1 MLSPRNPLEFVNSE
15 PPHRAVLKGI
25 GIGFLLAALLTA
37 PKVLIEGLGEHV
49 PFLLYVVPI
58 IIASYVGGVWAG
70 CVTTAAATLLGAVLF
85 VSPALPAST
94 RGLQLGLFCIQGCTL
109 AVLCD
114 RILERLRRNQAELV
128 VLRDAQAMLERVLS
142 GAGEGITLRDGRGN
156 LLYANEVAA
165 RLTGFDSTE
174 QLLTVGEAEFEG
186 RFDLFQVNGQPFPRE
201 RLPSRLALL
210 NGETRED
217 VLGFRLTSTPA
228 SSVRWVRVRANPA
241 AKQGGNVSAVVTLFR
256 DITEVRHQEEALIL
270 AHEWFQSALR
280 SIADAVITTDNA
292 GTVNMLNPAAEVLL
306 QLSAADV
313 VGRHVTGLFRAIS
326 ETTRQE
332 LENPVSRVLREGSMS
347 GLPNDALLLAPDGRE
362 LAIENT
368 AAPIHDR
375 DGELRGVILVLRDV
389 SEKRARDRQQEFLA
403 RATVELS
410 SSLDY
415 RRTLATVARVA
426 VPLIADWCAVD
437 ILEDGEVR
445 RLAVAHVDPEK
456 VRLLEEIQHEFPPD
470 PDAASGVH
478 HVLRTGRPE
487 IIPCISKEVSE
498 GAAQNEHHRE
508 IIRAL
513 DLNSYLAVPMMHE
526 GKPFGVI
533 TLAYAESKRRY
544 TASDLALAESLADR
558 AAVSVEHARLM
569 AAAEEA
575 RAAAVLADRTK
586 SDFLAMLG
594 HELRNP
600 LAPIQTAL
608 ELWRADARIATGNE
622 YKIIQRQV
630 KHVVR
635 LVDDLL
641 DMSRITNGKV
651 ELNRENV
658 NLLEVIERAREM
670 VTLGGA
676 LKGHQLQLS
685 VGAELAVYG
694 DPTRLA
700 QIFTNLLM
708 NACKYTPPPGKIWI
722 EAFSRN
728 ERVVVR
734 FRDEGI
740 GIDANMLPVVFETF
754 TQEPQALDRARGGL
768 GLGLSIVQ
776 GLVAAHGG
784 RVSAQSDGLGKGAMF
799 EVELPRAEV
808 ETQETE
814 AKMDSTPASRAL
826 NILVVDD
833 NVDAAEML
841 GLLLER
847 RGHHV
852 RTANSGAEA
861 IDLAAHEA
869 PHVALLDVGLP
880 DMSGYELG
888 RRLRS
893 IQGLDH
899 LAIAA
904 ITGYGQGEDEE
915 KSREAGFVAH
925 LVKPVDMEEIGQ
937 LLSSLNS
944 CVPQATGS
952 HIQ

>member
-1 MLSPRNPLEFVNSE
+1 MLSPRSPIERSSSE
-15 PPHRAVLKGI
+15 RHLALTKGV
-25 GIGFLLAALLTA
+25 GVGFGLAALLTL
-37 PKVLIEGLGEHV
+37 PKVLIEGLGEPV
-49 PFLLYVVPI
+49 PFLMYVAPI
-58 IIASYVGGVWAG
+58 AVASYIGGIWAG
-70 CVTTAAATLLGAVLF
+70 CLTTVAATMFGALLF
-85 VSPALPAST
+85 VSTSLPVSI
-94 RGLQLGLFCIQGCTL
+94 RVLQLGLFCVQGCTL
-109 AVLCD
+109 AFLCH
-114 RILERLRRNQAELV
+114 RILERLRQNQAELS

-142 GAGEGITLRDGRGN
+142 GAGEGITLRDGRGT

-165 RLTGFDSTE
+165 RLTGFDATE
-174 QLLTVGEAEFEG
+174 QLLTVGDAEFER

-210 NGETRED
+210 SGETRED
-217 VLGFRLTSTPA
+217 VIGFRLAATPE
-228 SSVRWVRVRANPA
+228 SSVRWVRVRANPT
-241 AKQGGNVSAVVTLFR
+241 AKQNGNVSAVVTLFR
-256 DITEVRHQEEALIL
+256 DITEVRHQEEALVL

-280 SIADAVITTDNA
+280 SIADAVITTDNV
-292 GTVNMLNPAAEVLL
+292 GTVNMVNPAAEALL
-306 QLSAADV
+306 QVPASDAVGSDV
-313 VGRHVTGLFRAIS
+313 ASLFRAIS

-332 LENPVSRVLREGSMS
+332 LENPVSRVLREGTTS
-347 GLPNDALLLAPDGRE
+347 GLPNDSLLLAPDGRE
-362 LAIENT
+362 LAVENT
-368 AAPIHDR
+368 AAPIYDR

-415 RRTLATVARVA
+415 RRTLGTVARVA

-437 ILEDGEVR
+437 ILEEGEVR

-456 VRLLEEIQHEFPPD
+456 VRVLEEIQRQFPPD
-470 PDAASGVH
+470 PDATSGVRNI
-478 HVLRTGRPE
+478 LRTGRPE
-487 IIPCISKEVSE
+487 MIPLVSKQLTESV
-498 GAAQNEHHRE
+498 AQNEQHRE
-508 IIRAL
+508 LIRL
-513 DLNSYLAVPMMHE
+513 LGLNSYLAVPMLRE

-544 TASDLALAESLADR
+544 TEADLALAQALADR

-608 ELWRADARIATGNE
+608 ELWRADSRIASGNE

-651 ELNRENV
+651 ELSRENV
-658 NLLEVIERAREM
+658 NLLEVIDRAREM
-670 VTLGGA
+670 ITLGGA
-676 LKGHQLQLS
+676 LKGQRLELC
-685 VGAELAVYG
+685 VDAELAVHG

-722 EAFSRN
+722 EAFARDQ
-728 ERVVVR
+728 RVVVR

-740 GIDANMLPVVFETF
+740 GIDENMLPVVFESF

-784 RVSAQSDGLGKGAMF
+784 RVSAQSDGLGKGALF
-799 EVELPRAEV
+799 EVELPRSEV
-808 ETQETE
+808 KTQTTE
-814 AKMDSTPASRAL
+814 VRMDSTTASRAL

-852 RTANSGAEA
+852 RTASSGAEA
-861 IDLAAHEA
+861 IDLASHEA
-869 PHVALLDVGLP
+869 PNVALLDVGLP

-888 RRLRS
+888 RRLRAL
-893 IQGLDH
+893 QGLGH

-904 ITGYGQGEDEE
+904 ITGYGQGEDEQ
-915 KSREAGFVAH
+915 KSRDAGFVAH
-925 LVKPVDMEEIGQ
+925 LVKPVDIDEIGQ

-944 CVPQATGS
+944 CGPQATGS